1 MTGEGSN
8 SGRKRDRAEPQIKIA
23 KVKTKKSQI
32 KQKVTSRLWW
42 WWWCNYLDFLE
53 CSSKYNVIVVVL
65 IRKNEK
71 IIFSLLSTFLSR
83 HLARYEG
90 TGKKAKRSKLFT
102 FTIGSGVR
110 LALMP
115 SQDSNEKWFYP
126 APD

>member
-53 CSSKYNVIVVVL
+53 CSGKYNVIVVVL
-65 IRKNEK
+65 IRKKRKNNFFAPVD
-71 IIFSLLSTFLSR
+71 FSIT
-83 HLARYEG
+83 
-90 TGKKAKRSKLFT
+90 
-102 FTIGSGVR
+102 
-110 LALMP
+110 P
-115 SQDSNEKWFYP
+115 SSSV
-126 APD
+126 